1 MKRRWRTVAKICRRW
16 HRPPS
21 VKRRCEMNPR
31 TPRVSRK
38 RFDEFGGR
46 RPLMGT
52 TKVNDSA
59 LSKHAVAIRKIGRG
73 AAADIVKIGKRLTAC
88 KRICGHG
95 NWLPWLEREFGWS
108 AETARKFMRAFE
120 FARRYKFQQSWNM
133 ANSALHLLAN
143 PATSEA
149 ARGEFIAR
157 AQAGVPISAKA
168 VKAFVAQA
176 RASRGRASEPVRVDV
191 RYERPERMLTS
202 VHYEAPERTLTSVR
216 CETPEVAEPVSRDL
230 PFPLFLREIQ
240 NLATHL
246 SRSRSAVADAVALI
260 ERMEQQRRD
269 GFIEALNAIQQFA
282 EAVKD
287 ALRTDGLFEEEPP
300 PGAA

>member
-1 MKRRWRTVAKICRRW
+1 M
-16 HRPPS
+16 
-21 VKRRCEMNPR
+21 
-31 TPRVSRK
+31 
-38 RFDEFGGR
+38 EFFAV
-46 RPLMGT
+46 PT
-52 TKVNDSA
+52 TKVNDSV
-59 LSKHAVAIRKIGRG
+59 LSKHAVEIRKLGRR
-73 AAADIVKIGKRLTAC
+73 AAADIIKIGRRLTEC
-88 KRICGHG
+88 KKFVGHG

-108 AETARKFMRAFE
+108 DETARKFMRAYE
-120 FARRYKFQQSWNM
+120 FARRCKSQQGWNM
-133 ANSALHLLAN
+133 ANSALHLLAK
-143 PATSEA
+143 PSTPEA
-149 ARGEFIAR
+149 ARDEFVAR

-168 VKAFVAQA
+168 VRDFVAQA
-176 RASRGRASEPVRVDV
+176 RASRGRASEPVRVINV
-191 RYERPERMLTS
+191 RSERPVRTLTS
-202 VHYEAPERTLTSVR
+202 VWYETPERTLTSVR

-269 GFIEALNAIQQFA
+269 SFIEALNTIQQFA

-287 ALRTDGLFEEEPP
+287 ALRGDGLFEEEPP